1 MARKGRREGLLIVTR
16 SHRERKLGTRV
27 DDRDSSLIAPD
38 DTVSS
43 GVKPQS
49 GSSPSSTP
57 SNLPRTREPSCSK
70 REKRGHVSCS
80 SIRKSTPGYL
90 GSGPKYT
97 AHVRGSFFRDHDPVT
112 WIRANFIAPLLPLK
126 RFALQG

>member
-1 MARKGRREGLLIVTR
+1 MANRGRGRGGLLIVTR

-49 GSSPSSTP
+49 G
-57 SNLPRTREPSCSK
+57 
-70 REKRGHVSCS
+70 
-80 SIRKSTPGYL
+80 
-90 GSGPKYT
+90 
-97 AHVRGSFFRDHDPVT
+97 FFP
-112 WIRANFIAPLLPLK
+112 
-126 RFALQG
+126 